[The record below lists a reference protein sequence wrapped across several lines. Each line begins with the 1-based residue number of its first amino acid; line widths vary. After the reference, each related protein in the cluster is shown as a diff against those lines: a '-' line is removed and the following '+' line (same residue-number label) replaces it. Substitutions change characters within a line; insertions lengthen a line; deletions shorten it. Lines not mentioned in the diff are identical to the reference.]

1 MTGPVL
7 AAGAKEAASATRSM
21 GVEVTAAAAAGA
33 AAVVRT
39 TEVAEA
45 TTMAE
50 MTGPVMTAEP
60 AAAMMNVY
68 ETAGTATTET
78 RLLLGFHQDAS
89 VSSYH
94 SSLSYSR

>member
-7 AAGAKEAASATRSM
+7 AAGAMEAASATLSM
-21 GVEVTAAAAAGA
+21 GVQVTAAAAVGA

-39 TEVAEA
+39 TGVAEA
-45 TTMAE
+45 TTIAE

-60 AAAMMNVY
+60 AAAMMKVD
-68 ETAGTATTET
+68 ETAETATTET
-78 RLLLGFHQDAS
+78 RPLLGFHQDAA